1 MYRRDTSD
9 HIAMLLQTLEKKIE
23 SQQEQIEDL
32 KRYKHDIFHKSQEK
46 GEMIVFKIF
55 KHIESVVP
63 TNEMV
68 VFQPVELTTG
78 TYIMEAT
85 MTYINMSL
93 ATDAGAELG
102 LYRVCREANRNDLV
116 ATGSAGWFG
125 KVDGVDQYSASQMI
139 AVKAII
145 TVKERTETFEF
156 FLKPIGVRNAI
167 AAVNSPL
174 YLCHL
179 TIF

>member
-1 MYRRDTSD
+1 
-9 HIAMLLQTLEKKIE
+9 MLLQTLERRIE

-55 KHIESVVP
+55 KHIESIVP
-63 TNEMV
+63 TNELV

-93 ATDAGAELG
+93 STNAGVELG
-102 LYRVCREANRNDLV
+102 LYRINRQTNSEDLV
-116 ATGSAGWFG
+116 TTGSAAWYGR
-125 KVDGVDQYSASQMI
+125 VDGMDQYSASQMI
-139 AVKAII
+139 TVKAIVS
-145 TVKERTETFEF
+145 VKERSEHFEF
-156 FLKPIGVRNAI
+156 FLKPVGLRNAM
-167 AAVNSPL
+167 AVLNAPL